1 MVVLNIIMADKFTVR
16 QLRDMLLQADLV
28 PVLKEKVKKSEE
40 KLLEAKKQTALDE
53 RLRKANQS
61 EMDKKTIEVRDL
73 EKKLILANT
82 EKVTT
87 FFKQSEEIKTL
98 KKRNGDQE
106 QWLKAQSEEIKT
118 LKKRN
123 GDQEQWLKAQ
133 DEEIKTLKKRNGD
146 QKQWLNAQ
154 NEEIKTLKKRN
165 GDQKTEI
172 DNLQKRAKAQ
182 SEETKKRDRD
192 QETMIDSLQKR
203 LKAQSEKDEEEAKK
217 DHAARSLVISRSNTH
232 MMNILFEHV
241 IGTKTMTP
249 EAENAFKSNL
259 TRNYNL

>member
-1 MVVLNIIMADKFTVR
+1 MVVLKIIMADKLTVR
-16 QLRDMLLQADLV
+16 QLRDMLLQAELV
-28 PVLKEKVKKSEE
+28 PALKEKVKKSEE

-53 RLRKANQS
+53 RLRRAHET
-61 EMDKKTIEVRDL
+61 EMRKKNDQVKEM
-73 EKKLILANT
+73 EKKVFIAGT
-82 EKVTT
+82 EKATA
-87 FFKQSEEIKTL
+87 FFK
-98 KKRNGDQE
+98 
-106 QWLKAQSEEIKT
+106 
-118 LKKRN
+118 
-123 GDQEQWLKAQ
+123 Q
-133 DEEIKTLKKRNGD
+133 DEEIKTLKKRNSD
-146 QKQWLNAQ
+146 QEWRSKAQ
-154 NEEIKTLKKRN
+154 IEEIKTLKKRN
-165 GDQKTEI
+165 SDQEQWLKSQNEEIKTLNKRNRDQKTEI

-217 DHAARSLVISRSNTH
+217 DHAARSLVISRSNTR

-249 EAENAFKSNL
+249 EAENAFKSSL